1 MYHCILIPEVDQ
13 QVHRFLWRNLDIERD
28 PDTYVKTVLT
38 FGDKPEESEDIYPN
52 ATQVLKENTYMDD
65 ICDSLKTTEEARQLT
80 RDVDEVLA
88 KGGFAVKEWISN
100 CDFEEENQPTSQQEV
115 KSVQEKIPVEKVLG
129 LEWNNQSDKLKLH
142 TKENQNASTKPRK
155 LTKRLVLSRI
165 ARVFDPVGF
174 AAALL
179 V

>member
-1 MYHCILIPEVDQ
+1 MYHRIFIPEVDQ

-38 FGDKPEESEDIYPN
+38 FGDKPAPAMAQIALRKTAEESEDIYPN
-52 ATQVLKENTYMDD
+52 AAQVLKENTYMDD

-100 CDFEEENQPTSQQEV
+100 WT
-115 KSVQEKIPVEKVLG
+115 
-129 LEWNNQSDKLKLH
+129 LKKKTNRH
-142 TKENQNASTKPRK
+142 SN
-155 LTKRLVLSRI
+155 KR
-165 ARVFDPVGF
+165 
-174 AAALL
+174 
-179 V
+179 